1 MVIGETG
8 EGKSTLINALIGK
21 EVANEGDTFE
31 AGTNTIQDYR
41 LEQNGVQITIWDT
54 PGFGMVG
61 KEEDE
66 KTVELLRN
74 IDCWPI
80 DLALFCFR
88 MDGMRFPKEIHTNT
102 IQKITQVF
110 GKSFWLHCVF
120 ILTFA
125 NSIETI
131 CPKQVEFELFF
142 SKRVCLLEEKYRKA
156 LEENAGLNDDELKTI
171 CAVPVGSY
179 KQGMFEENPWA
190 LPDREDWFVS
200 FWMECTTHM
209 RNVSAILQV
218 NRDRFRLPGLDT
230 SCSPPQLES
239 CDPYERSIEASSKEI
254 SEIDIQMSQ
263 DCHLQN
269 LTQEDIKE
277 NVVES
282 SVPFVQPYSHTGRDG
297 NEGEPELEQQNIL
310 NNNEATAAP
319 QKTNL
324 PACEEIPLIEILL
337 RQLENDNSGFYEYAK
352 EFAKLRGGNSW
363 GIGYVRGFI
372 EGLVVWLRQKQRS

>member
-1 MVIGETG
+1 MFV
-8 EGKSTLINALIGK
+8 
-21 EVANEGDTFE
+21 
-31 AGTNTIQDYR
+31 
-41 LEQNGVQITIWDT
+41 
-54 PGFGMVG
+54 
-61 KEEDE
+61 
-66 KTVELLRN
+66 
-74 IDCWPI
+74 
-80 DLALFCFR
+80 
-88 MDGMRFPKEIHTNT
+88 
-102 IQKITQVF
+102 
-110 GKSFWLHCVF
+110 
-120 ILTFA
+120 LTFA

-131 CPKQVEFELFF
+131 CPKRVEFELFF

-156 LEENAGLNDDELKTI
+156 LEENAGLNDDELTTI

-218 NRDRFRLPGLDT
+218 NRDRFQLPGLDT

-263 DCHLQN
+263 DCQIQN

-297 NEGEPELEQQNIL
+297 NEGEPELEQQN
-310 NNNEATAAP
+310 NEATAAP
-319 QKTNL
+319 QKPNSHARDL
-324 PACEEIPLIEILL
+324 PLIPILL
-337 RQLENDNSGFYEYAK
+337 QQLENDNSGFYEYAK
-352 EFAKLRGGNSW
+352 QFAKLRGENSW
-363 GIGYVRGFI
+363 GIGHVCGFI
-372 EGLVVWLRQKQRS
+372 EGLAAWLRKKKQKSIKS